1 MIYFLNPRVIMGMYY
16 RVFTLIFNIL
26 FIVSCSQEPKNSGPE
41 NIQVQGAKS
50 ENKTENKSDTVVISK
65 DTIAIQKIDSVKK
78 DSIAKILTDS
88 TILGIRKEFPMPSGR
103 VVNVLITGIDSR
115 LGQKSARADANHI
128 VRFFLDSG
136 CIELISIPRGTFAMI
151 RKGDTSGGNIIANVR
166 SIFGQERYIRE
177 ITKIA
182 KVKSIDYYIEFG
194 FSQAMGIIELL
205 GYKDN
210 AASTLRVLR
219 SRKAFTTG
227 DHQRSYNQGQF
238 IRQAILKVF
247 DQTDDLVGKVGIRA
261 ALALANTNLSYDATN
276 YLLSEIRKHGF
287 SSMGHE
293 RIWVRMKPNYLSQ
306 MKHLNFDSANVEQLE
321 SGIEKKVKGM
331 LEGDRKTPEGY
342 AKKLQNLVKK
352 AAADSAKNPARV
364 INALAFP
371 FQQKAWMQVKD
382 KQERVQL
389 RNRICTLLIDA
400 FIRTN
405 KTIDAKT
412 VQDYVQLEQ
421 EAYQH

>member
-1 MIYFLNPRVIMGMYY
+1 ML
-16 RVFTLIFNIL
+16 LIG
-26 FIVSCSQEPKNSGPE
+26 SCSQESKQSGPE

-50 ENKTENKSDTVVISK
+50 DNNTDTVPIMK
-65 DTIAIQKIDSVKK
+65 DTISVQKIDSVKK

-88 TILGIRKEFPMPSGR
+88 TILGIRKDFPMPPGR

-136 CIELISIPRGTFAMI
+136 CIEIISIPRGTFAMI

-276 YLLSEIRKHGF
+276 YLLDEVRKHGF

-321 SGIEKKVKGM
+321 SGIEKRVKGM

-342 AKKLQNLVKK
+342 AKRLQNLVKK
-352 AAADSAKNPARV
+352 AAVDSAKNPARV
-364 INALAFP
+364 INSLVFP

-382 KQERVQL
+382 KQERVHL

-400 FIRTN
+400 FNRTN
-405 KTIDAKT
+405 KTVDAKT
-412 VQDYVQLEQ
+412 VQDYLQLEQ

>member
-1 MIYFLNPRVIMGMYY
+1 ML
-16 RVFTLIFNIL
+16 LIG
-26 FIVSCSQEPKNSGPE
+26 SCSQESKQSGPE

-50 ENKTENKSDTVVISK
+50 DNNTDTVPIMK
-65 DTIAIQKIDSVKK
+65 DTISVQKIDSVKK

-88 TILGIRKEFPMPSGR
+88 TILGIRKDFPMPPGR

-136 CIELISIPRGTFAMI
+136 CIEIISIPRGTFAMI

-261 ALALANTNLSYDATN
+261 ALALANTNLSYDATQ
-276 YLLSEIRKHGF
+276 YLLDELRKHGF
-287 SSMGHE
+287 SSMGYE

-342 AKKLQNLVKK
+342 AKRLQSLVKK
-352 AAADSAKNPARV
+352 ASVDSAKNPARV

-400 FIRTN
+400 FNRTN
-405 KTIDAKT
+405 KPIDAKT

>member
-1 MIYFLNPRVIMGMYY
+1 MGKYY
-16 RVFTLIFNIL
+16 RVFILIFGMLLIG
-26 FIVSCSQEPKNSGPE
+26 SCSQESKQSGPE

-50 ENKTENKSDTVVISK
+50 DNNTDTVPIMK
-65 DTIAIQKIDSVKK
+65 DTISVQKIDSVKK

-88 TILGIRKEFPMPSGR
+88 TILGIRKDFPMPPGR

-136 CIELISIPRGTFAMI
+136 CIEIISIPRGTFAMI

-261 ALALANTNLSYDATN
+261 ALALANTNLSYDATQ
-276 YLLSEIRKHGF
+276 YLLDELRKHGF
-287 SSMGHE
+287 SSMGYE

-342 AKKLQNLVKK
+342 AKRLQSLVKK
-352 AAADSAKNPARV
+352 ASVDSAKNPARV

-382 KQERVQL
+382 KQERIQL
-389 RNRICTLLIDA
+389 RNRICNLLIDA
-400 FIRTN
+400 FNRTN
-405 KTIDAKT
+405 KPIDAKT
-412 VQDYVQLEQ
+412 VQDYLQLEQ

>member
-1 MIYFLNPRVIMGMYY
+1 MGKYY
-16 RVFTLIFNIL
+16 RVFILIFGMLLIG
-26 FIVSCSQEPKNSGPE
+26 SCSQESKQSGPE

-50 ENKTENKSDTVVISK
+50 DNNTDTVPIMK
-65 DTIAIQKIDSVKK
+65 DTISVLKIDSVKK

-88 TILGIRKEFPMPSGR
+88 TILGIRKDFPMPSGR

-136 CIELISIPRGTFAMI
+136 CIEIISIPRGTFAMI

-276 YLLSEIRKHGF
+276 YLLDEVRKHGF

-321 SGIEKKVKGM
+321 SGIEKRVKGM

-342 AKKLQNLVKK
+342 AKRLQNLVKK
-352 AAADSAKNPARV
+352 AAVDSAKNPARV
-364 INALAFP
+364 INSLVFP

-382 KQERVQL
+382 KQERVHL

-400 FIRTN
+400 FNRTN
-405 KTIDAKT
+405 KTVDAKT
-412 VQDYVQLEQ
+412 VQDYLQLEQ